1 MHLLR
6 KHLRKAA
13 RYKTRS
19 GRVLRNINMRSLP
32 LVIVL
37 LCMLCAA
44 QVQTQESA
52 NTLKLCGRA
61 FLRAVVFNC
70 GGSRW
75 RRFMGEED
83 TFPEVN
89 REANL
94 LKWTDVS
101 VMERQLRDQNA
112 ALMRMCCQQ
121 GCQKSDLSMLC

>member
-6 KHLRKAA
+6 KHLRKAV

-94 LKWTDVS
+94 LKWIDVS

-112 ALMRMCCQQ
+112 ALMRTCCQQ

>member
-1 MHLLR
+1 M
-6 KHLRKAA
+6 

-37 LCMLCAA
+37 LCMLSAA

-83 TFPEVN
+83 TFSEGQYG
-89 REANL
+89 L
-94 LKWTDVS
+94 TSIFLFKFI
-101 VMERQLRDQNA
+101 
-112 ALMRMCCQQ
+112 
-121 GCQKSDLSMLC
+121 

>member
-1 MHLLR
+1 M
-6 KHLRKAA
+6 

-94 LKWTDVS
+94 LKWIDES

-112 ALMRMCCQQ
+112 ALMRTCCQQ

>member
-6 KHLRKAA
+6 KHLRKAV

-89 REANL
+89 RDANL
-94 LKWTDVS
+94 LKWIDVS

-112 ALMRMCCQQ
+112 ALMRTCCQQ

>member
-6 KHLRKAA
+6 KHLRKAV

-37 LCMLCAA
+37 LCMLSAA

-94 LKWTDVS
+94 LKWIDVS

-112 ALMRMCCQQ
+112 ALMRTCCQQ